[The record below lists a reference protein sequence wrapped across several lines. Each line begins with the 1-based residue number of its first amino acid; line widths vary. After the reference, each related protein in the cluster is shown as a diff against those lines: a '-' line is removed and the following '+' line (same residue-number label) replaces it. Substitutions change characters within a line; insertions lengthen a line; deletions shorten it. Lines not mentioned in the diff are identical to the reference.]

1 MRKNKVLVSVNNGDG
16 SLCVDI
22 FMRAD
27 GTFGFEEYRR
37 DPEDSRGW
45 YPVADHARHIFA
57 DQAAAHAAAIDA
69 VAWFQG

>member
-1 MRKNKVLVSVNNGDG
+1 MKRKVLNSINNADG

-22 FMRAD
+22 FQRPD

-45 YPVADHARHIFA
+45 YPVGGFEDVVCPNQER
-57 DQAAAHAAAIDA
+57 AHAAAIDA
-69 VAWFQG
+69 VAWFKG